1 MTVTVVSVTDGPTKI
16 IYSVKGDVM
25 ATNVSSA
32 ITGVLDYVK
41 ANGEKAKNSAWG
53 KFSGE
58 SGLVTRLNIIG
69 HGSDKGF
76 NLGGDF
82 ITVDKLA
89 RFATD
94 LKKLT
99 TVLDSE
105 GFVHLQG
112 CNVGDN
118 TDLVSRLAKLLG
130 VTVYAGRGYH
140 QGMLNFNTSDYL
152 RCEPSGSYSTQTF
165 GP

>member
-1 MTVTVVSVTDGPTKI
+1 MTVTVVSVTDGPTSV

-41 ANGEKAKNSAWG
+41 ANGEKAKNSTWG
-53 KFSGE
+53 KLKGE
-58 SGLVTRLNIIG
+58 SGLFTRLNIIG
-69 HGSDKGF
+69 HGSASGF

-82 ITVDKLA
+82 INIEKLA
-89 RFATD
+89 KYATEI
-94 LKKLT
+94 KKLSS
-99 TVLDSE
+99 VLDSE

-112 CNVGDN
+112 CNIGEN
-118 TDLVSRLAKLLG
+118 EDLVRQLAKLLG
-130 VTVYAGRGYH
+130 VTVYAGKGYH
-140 QGMLNFNTSDYL
+140 QGMFNFNTSSYIK
-152 RCEPSGSYSTQTF
+152 CEPSGSCTTQSL